1 MRHLRAIAVLLVGL
15 WLLLLGT
22 PGLDFIQNNR
32 FEKPQDRARDPVMT
46 VFADINRVRVDLIR
60 PLEPPQRPF
69 RIAQSWSLYRD
80 GPAQVRRL
88 EVYVDGEL
96 RHRSLDDEADWLNPV
111 LRARRIRP
119 VVESTCRYDNHKARN
134 WKGLT
139 RLIGER
145 AAEDF
150 GATHVELV
158 CTKARFPGAD
168 AEVAHR
174 MEARAPEWTP
184 RRLP

>member
-32 FEKPQDRARDPVMT
+32 FEKPQDRARYPVMT